1 MLSRP
6 KGPFRFPWLSA
17 LLGAGIAFG
26 LQRSTAPDSVI
37 AAEPEA
43 LGLPVPLVLSPVT
56 GPRDTPIRDL
66 GAETPEP
73 AREEQEEALSE
84 SLVGAR

>member
-1 MLSRP
+1 MLVILWFIWVV
-6 KGPFRFPWLSA
+6 GD
-17 LLGAGIAFG
+17 GIAFG

>member
-26 LQRSTAPDSVI
+26 LQRSTVPDSVI

-56 GPRDTPIRDL
+56 VPRDTPISDL
-66 GAETPEP
+66 GAETPGP
-73 AREEQEEALSE
+73 ATEVQKEASGE